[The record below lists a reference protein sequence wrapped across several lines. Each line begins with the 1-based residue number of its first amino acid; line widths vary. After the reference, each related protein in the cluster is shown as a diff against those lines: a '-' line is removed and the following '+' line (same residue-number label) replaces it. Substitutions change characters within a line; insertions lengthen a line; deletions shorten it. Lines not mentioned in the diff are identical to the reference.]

1 VELPVRAAVSRTTK
15 RSSHGRLPALS
26 ELETDRATVPVVNL
40 ESLHWQSTVL
50 VTMISTLE
58 ARRPGVAEFDMPAVK
73 IMFRVTQIVRFLP
86 VPERGIRFR
95 NFRPPKFQRHPH
107 KFTLHPTRWLLLG
120 TRPGQSSR
128 NAHLSFPTSAAK
140 LSRCI

>member
-1 VELPVRAAVSRTTK
+1 MSNEEQVEHPVRATVSRTTK
-15 RSSHGRLPALS
+15 RSSHGRLPALN

-58 ARRPGVAEFDMPAVK
+58 ARPGVAEFDMPAVK

-95 NFRPPKFQRHPH
+95 NFRPKFQRHPH
-107 KFTLHPTRWLLLG
+107 NLP
-120 TRPGQSSR
+120 
-128 NAHLSFPTSAAK
+128 
-140 LSRCI
+140 